1 MVQCKRRNNRPS
13 MIKLKELLHLKDM
26 VYSEDVKPK
35 HKDKINMDVT
45 VFRNDIQLPYNKGL
59 SMKPDNDSKI
69 TLDELNYLSNLK
81 PNVDEV
87 KDGDKVKKNFI
98 SLIKK
103 NNVPISVEYVKKVL
117 EQSTKFIMEMK
128 YHYNRPR
135 PYQIAEVYGIDLNG
149 TELDS
154 MKTPSY
160 PSGHAIQGYL
170 VAKLLS
176 KVDSKNSKEY
186 IDMGEKIANSRI
198 IGKAHYPSDKK
209 FGKDVANILFEG
221 LIHNLKESSPTG
233 NIKGVKGATG
243 FIKPSQ
249 WKSKKKSLKKSIS
262 NSTGYIMS
270 DIDDKVKDSGDEYRG
285 YKRPAMI
292 KLKPLLE
299 RVDYQDT
306 ASQLVKQYNLKSK
319 VKFGSGKDF
328 GEYVPETDTIT
339 LRRSYPNVKEFLMTI
354 LHEIGHALDAH
365 RIGIKK
371 YMKKYVQAG
380 TMAAYDGLDPH
391 DDNKW
396 EERAEK
402 FAKREIKKW
411 M

>member
-1 MVQCKRRNNRPS
+1 

-103 NNVPISVEYVKKVL
+103 NNVPISVEYVEKVL
-117 EQSTKFIMEMK
+117 KQSTKFIMEMK

-221 LIHNLKESSPTG
+221 LIHNLEESSPTS
-233 NIKGVKGATG
+233 NIKGMKGATG
-243 FIKPSQ
+243 FIKPEE
-249 WKSKKKSLKKSIS
+249 WESKKKSLKKSILK
-262 NSTGYIMS
+262 STGY
-270 DIDDKVKDSGDEYRG
+270 E
-285 YKRPAMI
+285 MI

-299 RVDYQDT
+299 RIDYQDT